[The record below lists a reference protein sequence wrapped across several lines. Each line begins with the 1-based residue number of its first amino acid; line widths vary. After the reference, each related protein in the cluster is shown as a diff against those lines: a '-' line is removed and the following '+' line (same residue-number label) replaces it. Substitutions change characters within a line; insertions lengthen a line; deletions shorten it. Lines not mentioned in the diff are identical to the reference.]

1 MIAKRSARSG
11 RVQTINQA
19 RALVLTGPDDL
30 RTRFAR
36 HTAAGLV
43 SGCAGIT
50 GHPLLGVSETVCV
63 VADTRRRRNAM
74 AESEL
79 FERGLQRR
87 REVLGSEYVDASL
100 RDSDGFMMA
109 FQRAVTE
116 VAWGWAWSRPGLD
129 AKTRSMISLAMLT
142 ALGRFDELGIY
153 VKGALRSGVTVE
165 EIQEV
170 LIQAIA
176 YCGTPAGRQA
186 FLAAH
191 RTLSAEGAL
200 G

>member
-1 MIAKRSARSG
+1 MSDS
-11 RVQTINQA
+11 Q
-19 RALVLTGPDDL
+19 
-30 RTRFAR
+30 
-36 HTAAGLV
+36 
-43 SGCAGIT
+43 
-50 GHPLLGVSETVCV
+50 
-63 VADTRRRRNAM
+63 
-74 AESEL
+74 L
-79 FERGLQRR
+79 FERGLERR

-100 RDSDGFMMA
+100 SESDEFMMA

-116 VAWGWAWSRPGLD
+116 LAWGWAWSRPGLD
-129 AKTRSMISLAMLT
+129 AKTRSMINLAMLT

-153 VKGALRSGVTVE
+153 VKGALRTGVTVE

-170 LIQAIA
+170 LLHAIA

-191 RTLSAEGAL
+191 QTLVAEGAL

>member
-1 MIAKRSARSG
+1 
-11 RVQTINQA
+11 
-19 RALVLTGPDDL
+19 
-30 RTRFAR
+30 
-36 HTAAGLV
+36 
-43 SGCAGIT
+43 
-50 GHPLLGVSETVCV
+50 
-63 VADTRRRRNAM
+63 M

-79 FERGLQRR
+79 FKQGLRRR
-87 REVLGSEYVDASL
+87 REVLGDDYVNANLD
-100 RDSDGFMMA
+100 DSDEFMMA

-116 VAWGWAWSRPGLD
+116 IAWGWAWSRPGLD
-129 AKTRSMISLAMLT
+129 AKTRSLINLGMLT

-170 LIQAIA
+170 LLHAIA
-176 YCGTPAGRQA
+176 YCGAPAGRQA

-191 RTLSAEGAL
+191 RMLVAEGAL

>member
-1 MIAKRSARSG
+1 MTES
-11 RVQTINQA
+11 Q
-19 RALVLTGPDDL
+19 LFEL
-30 RTRFAR
+30 
-36 HTAAGLV
+36 GLQ
-43 SGCAGIT
+43 
-50 GHPLLGVSETVCV
+50 
-63 VADTRRRRNAM
+63 TRRD
-74 AESEL
+74 
-79 FERGLQRR
+79 
-87 REVLGSEYVDASL
+87 VLGSEYVDSNL
-100 RDSDGFMMA
+100 SESDEFMMV

-129 AKTRSMISLAMLT
+129 AKTRSMINLAMLT
-142 ALGRFDELGIY
+142 ALGRFDELEIY

-170 LIQAIA
+170 LLHAIA

-191 RTLSAEGAL
+191 RALVAEGAL

>member
-1 MIAKRSARSG
+1 M
-11 RVQTINQA
+11 TE
-19 RALVLTGPDDL
+19 D
-30 RTRFAR
+30 
-36 HTAAGLV
+36 
-43 SGCAGIT
+43 
-50 GHPLLGVSETVCV
+50 
-63 VADTRRRRNAM
+63 
-74 AESEL
+74 EL

-87 REVLGSEYVDASL
+87 RDVLSSEYVDANL
-100 RDSDGFMMA
+100 RDSDEFMMA

-129 AKTRSMISLAMLT
+129 AKTRSMLNLAMLT

-153 VKGALRSGVTVE
+153 VKRALRSGVTVD

-170 LIQAIA
+170 LLHTIP

-191 RTLSAEGAL
+191 EALITEGAL
-200 G
+200 D

>member
-1 MIAKRSARSG
+1 
-11 RVQTINQA
+11 
-19 RALVLTGPDDL
+19 
-30 RTRFAR
+30 
-36 HTAAGLV
+36 
-43 SGCAGIT
+43 
-50 GHPLLGVSETVCV
+50 
-63 VADTRRRRNAM
+63 M

-79 FERGLQRR
+79 FERGLQHR
-87 REVLGSEYVDASL
+87 REVLGGEYVDASL
-100 RDSDGFMMA
+100 GDSDDFMMA

-116 VAWGWAWSRPGLD
+116 LAWGWAWSRPGLD
-129 AKTRSMISLAMLT
+129 VRTRSMINLAMLT

-165 EIQEV
+165 EVKEV
-170 LIQAIA
+170 LLHAIP

-191 RTLSAEGAL
+191 RTLVAEGAL

>member
-1 MIAKRSARSG
+1 M
-11 RVQTINQA
+11 TE
-19 RALVLTGPDDL
+19 D
-30 RTRFAR
+30 
-36 HTAAGLV
+36 
-43 SGCAGIT
+43 
-50 GHPLLGVSETVCV
+50 
-63 VADTRRRRNAM
+63 
-74 AESEL
+74 EL

-87 REVLGSEYVDASL
+87 RDVLSSEYVDANL
-100 RDSDGFMMA
+100 RDSDEFMMA

-129 AKTRSMISLAMLT
+129 AKTRSMLNLAMLT

-153 VKGALRSGVTVE
+153 VKGALRSGVTVD

-170 LIQAIA
+170 LLHTIP

-191 RTLSAEGAL
+191 EALITEGAL
-200 G
+200 D

>member
-1 MIAKRSARSG
+1 M
-11 RVQTINQA
+11 T
-19 RALVLTGPDDL
+19 
-30 RTRFAR
+30 
-36 HTAAGLV
+36 
-43 SGCAGIT
+43 
-50 GHPLLGVSETVCV
+50 
-63 VADTRRRRNAM
+63 
-74 AESEL
+74 ESEL

-87 REVLGSEYVDASL
+87 RDVLGTEYVDTNLSE
-100 RDSDGFMMA
+100 SDEFMMV

-116 VAWGWAWSRPGLD
+116 LAWGWAWSRPGLD
-129 AKTRSMISLAMLT
+129 AKTRSMINIAMLT

-153 VKGALRSGVTVE
+153 VKGALRSEVTVD

-170 LIQAIA
+170 LLHAIA

-191 RTLSAEGAL
+191 RALVEEGAL

>member
-1 MIAKRSARSG
+1 M
-11 RVQTINQA
+11 T
-19 RALVLTGPDDL
+19 
-30 RTRFAR
+30 
-36 HTAAGLV
+36 
-43 SGCAGIT
+43 
-50 GHPLLGVSETVCV
+50 
-63 VADTRRRRNAM
+63 
-74 AESEL
+74 ESQL
-79 FERGLQRR
+79 FESGLQRR
-87 REVLGSEYVDASL
+87 RDVLGSDYVDANLS
-100 RDSDGFMMA
+100 DSDDFMMA

-129 AKTRSMISLAMLT
+129 AKTRSMLNLAMLT
-142 ALGRFDELGIY
+142 ALGRFDELEIY

-170 LIQAIA
+170 LLHTIA

-191 RTLSAEGAL
+191 RALVAEGAL